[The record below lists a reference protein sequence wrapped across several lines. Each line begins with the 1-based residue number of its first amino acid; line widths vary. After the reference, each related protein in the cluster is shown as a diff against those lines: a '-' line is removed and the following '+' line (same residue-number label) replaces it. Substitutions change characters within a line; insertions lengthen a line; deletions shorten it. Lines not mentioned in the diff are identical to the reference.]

1 MTTAR
6 DTALRCPSAQ
16 PGMAELQVLGVV
28 SGAPDAPRIAYLNAH
43 LPAMRRCL
51 HRPRHF
57 PRPASCA
64 SPALARNASARI
76 STAPNCQLATRIVRI
91 LDEVVDALPRCAIR
105 PTCRWYAQE
114 GRPAC
119 LRCPQVVTELTG
131 PDERLRAVALPRDGD
146 EQQ

>member
-1 MTTAR
+1 MRFA
-6 DTALRCPSAQ
+6 
-16 PGMAELQVLGVV
+16 
-28 SGAPDAPRIAYLNAH
+28 GACEERK
-43 LPAMRRCL
+43 CT
-51 HRPRHF
+51 HF
-57 PRPASCA
+57 DGA
-64 SPALARNASARI
+64 
-76 STAPNCQLATRIVRI
+76 NCQLATRIVRI

-146 EQQ
+146 EATVTRTSHHR